1 MQMLK
6 QRITRYSHDYSRS
19 KMTTA
24 ANWQN
29 QIIKPGAVVSG
40 GNASGTNV
48 STAQQTVTTA
58 NADAQLIY
66 NMTQADRQQLALMLR
81 NAGYQVSTSGKF
93 SVNLVARYQEAN
105 LAAQQ
110 YAQLT
115 GKPLSLR
122 QYLTDPGVL
131 EEARMSA
138 SGGTGGYGAGM
149 GLSRT
154 ETTIASPTQAAGL
167 INQVYQDLVG
177 RTATDAELQKYTK
190 ALQEAQKKNPTQ
202 IQYESTGR
210 RPSYTIQQ
218 GVDPQQFLIQQ
229 IAGSDAAK
237 ANSVLGFYDAF
248 KQAIGVK

>member
-1 MQMLK
+1 
-6 QRITRYSHDYSRS
+6 
-19 KMTTA
+19 MTTA
-24 ANWQN
+24 SSNWQN
-29 QIIKPGAVVSG
+29 QIIKPGATVSG
-40 GNASGTNV
+40 GSASGTN
-48 STAQQTVTTA
+48 TGTTVNTSA
-58 NADAQLIY
+58 NPDAQTIY
-66 NMTQADRQQLALMLR
+66 NMSQADRQQLALMLR
-81 NAGYQVSTSGKF
+81 NAGFNVATSGKF
-93 SVNLVARYQEAN
+93 SVNLVARYQEAK

-115 GKPLSLR
+115 GQQLSLR

-131 EEARMSA
+131 EDARLSSA
-138 SGGTGGYGAGM
+138 GGGGYGAGM

-190 ALQEAQKKNPTQ
+190 ALQAAQAKNPTQ
-202 IQYESTGR
+202 IAYESTGR

-218 GVDPQQFLIQQ
+218 GVDPQQYLIQQ

-237 ANSVLGFYDAF
+237 ANSVLNFYDAF
-248 KQAIGVK
+248 KQAIGVS